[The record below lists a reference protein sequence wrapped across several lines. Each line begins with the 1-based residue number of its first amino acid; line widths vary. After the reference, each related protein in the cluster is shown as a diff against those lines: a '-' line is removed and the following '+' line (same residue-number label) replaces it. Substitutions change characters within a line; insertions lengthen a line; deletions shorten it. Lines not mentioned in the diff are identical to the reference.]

1 MRSKLL
7 SFLNWITCIL
17 HNKCIS
23 ICWAVST
30 NLDYLSLLLFLF
42 WHVDSFAKNKRRRC
56 QQHLNLQTSRIWANR
71 PYTRGSRLLF
81 EVIKSIIILI
91 ILVQHEQ
98 KFPFQGWKVLNSC
111 ALSGP
116 HSYLHFGCR
125 IKRIKQHD
133 WMLKLKHLPAL
144 PQSWTSAGQWSHL
157 WRIHITFGLILFA
170 FITWKRSLEPLPD
183 GVSS

>member
-98 KFPFQGWKVLNSC
+98 KFPFHGWKVLNSC

-125 IKRIKQHD
+125 IKRIKLHD
-133 WMLKLKHLPAL
+133 WMLKLACWFNIQTDCAAPAHQ
-144 PQSWTSAGQWSHL
+144 PIQPPVCFTASRHPAQEIVRMHAS
-157 WRIHITFGLILFA
+157 
-170 FITWKRSLEPLPD
+170 P
-183 GVSS
+183 